1 MDLSRVDAP
10 ESDLPRPSLTNPAEL
25 VHTSDVE
32 IGPLTLANG
41 ERLEYVVQRVTQY
54 GALNHSRSNVVVVPH
69 ALTGSSRVLDW
80 WNGMVGSQKLFDP
93 AHWCVIGINA
103 LGSCYGSTG
112 PASPAPDGAP
122 YASRFPIVGVDDMVA
137 AQQRALEKLGI
148 DRIAVVIGGS
158 LGGMQALTW
167 ALAHGALVDH
177 AIMVG
182 AYDAFSAMG
191 IGFNAVARQAIY
203 NDPEFAGGDYPPD
216 VQPTQ
221 GVRLARMIAMLTY
234 KSDILFETRFG
245 NRLDRAGGD
254 PARNRADRFDVEG
267 YLAYQGDIF
276 AKRMDANAYLALTR
290 AMDLFDVRDR
300 LPADRS
306 PRLSFIGIENDW
318 LFPRHYVERAAARF
332 AALGYDCTYRTLATN
347 HGHDAFLAE
356 AEALAQILAPDMR
369 FKTTRPA

>member
-1 MDLSRVDAP
+1 MPARRTSRRGLLVDGVLVHS
-10 ESDLPRPSLTNPAEL
+10 SDLE
-25 VHTSDVE
+25 V
-32 IGPLTLANG
+32 GPLTLANG
-41 ERLEYVVQRVTQY
+41 ERLEHVVQRVTQY
-54 GALNHSRSNVVVVPH
+54 GSLDRSRSNVVLVPH
-69 ALTGSSRVLDW
+69 ALTGSSRVAEW
-80 WNGMVGSQKLFDP
+80 WNGLVGPDKLFDP

-112 PASPAPDGAP
+112 PASPGPDGTP
-122 YASRFPIVGVDDMVA
+122 YASRFPIVGVDDMVE
-137 AQQRALEKLGI
+137 AQRRALDKLGI
-148 DRIAVVIGGS
+148 ERIAVVIGGS

-167 ALAHGALVDH
+167 ALEHGAMVDH
-177 AIMVG
+177 AIVVG

-245 NRLDRAGGD
+245 NRLDRAGGN

-300 LPADRS
+300 EPADRTT
-306 PRLSFIGIENDW
+306 RMSFVGIENDW
-318 LFPRHYVERAAARF
+318 LFPRHYVERAASRY
-332 AALGYDCTYRTLATN
+332 AALGYDCTYRTLSTN

-356 AEALAQILAPDMR
+356 AEALAEILARDLR
-369 FKTTRPA
+369 FETTRPA

>member
-1 MDLSRVDAP
+1 MEPTRTVDV
-10 ESDLPRPSLTNPAEL
+10 D
-25 VHTSDVE
+25 
-32 IGPLTLANG
+32 IGPLVLANG
-41 ERLEYVVQRVTQY
+41 ERLENVVQRVTIY
-54 GALNHSRSNVVVVPH
+54 GDLTAANTNIVVVPH
-69 ALTGSSRVLDW
+69 ALTGSSRIGDW
-80 WNGMVGSQKLFDP
+80 WNGMVGPNKLFDP

-112 PASPAPDGAP
+112 PASLAPDGAP
-122 YASRFPIVGVDDMVA
+122 YASRFPIVSVADMVE
-137 AQQRALEKLGI
+137 AQRRALDKLGVR
-148 DRIAVVIGGS
+148 RIAVVIGGS

-167 ALAHGALVDH
+167 ALDYGPLVER
-177 AIMVG
+177 AIVIG
-182 AYDAFSAMG
+182 AYDTFSAMG
-191 IGFNAVARQAIY
+191 IGLNAVARQAIY

-234 KSDILFETRFG
+234 KSDVLLDTRFG

-300 LPADRS
+300 TPADRA
-306 PRLSFIGIENDW
+306 PRLTFVGIETDW
-318 LFPRHYVERAAARF
+318 LFPRHYVERAAARY
-332 AALGYDCTYRTLATN
+332 ASLGYRCSYHTFATH

-356 AEALAQILAPDMR
+356 AEALAEILAPDLR
-369 FKTTRPA
+369 LETTGPA